1 MKNYGPKKAESEN
14 ITMSTCFRF
23 RFWQFGSW
31 VEVCVDDKL
40 PSCRGRPIGLSCAD
54 PTMGEFWPAL
64 LEKAYAK

>member
-1 MKNYGPKKAESEN
+1 MQTNVEDKDF
-14 ITMSTCFRF
+14 TMSTYFRF

-31 VEVCVDDKL
+31 VEVCVDDRL